1 MCTYFFNTNFNT
13 SLLHSW
19 IVMAILDSLPGVEIT
34 VVVDGEDL
42 HEYQDTHKKDGED
55 TVTSYIEATSGANF
69 AIRIKI
75 SKDIIYKG
83 DRLDFGVT
91 IDGEYVHGSSMTKEC
106 LEKII
111 LIEGMPVSQ
120 GHLKKMKFSELKT
133 VAEEYSASSGN
144 DERVKTLGSIC
155 VTVKHRNTTSFV
167 PRIFAKPA
175 ETEKI
180 FSEKDIKGEA
190 MTHSYSFGDEIEVT
204 EASVAVVTE
213 PVPGLKDIAGTYLYH
228 YRSQGPTDSQSCHSS
243 LLTRSAALKKL
254 LIIPRTPSPIP
265 LEDRPEQELS
275 REELAELLRKYKARK
290 TLTFIL
296 SSARKDS
303 LTPVETALA
312 NKKIKRE
319 LENGRGDDSRAGKK
333 ARLSTASIYLELNDD
348 DTFTQIAVV
357 NKQKEMEV
365 ITMD

>member
-1 MCTYFFNTNFNT
+1 
-13 SLLHSW
+13 
-19 IVMAILDSLPGVEIT
+19 MAILDSLPSVEIT

-42 HEYQDTHKKDGED
+42 HEYHDTHKNDGED

-69 AIRIKI
+69 AIRIKF
-75 SKDIIYKG
+75 SKDTIYKG

-91 IDGEYVHGSSMTKEC
+91 IDGEYVDGLSMTKGC
-106 LEKII
+106 LDEII
-111 LIEGMPVSQ
+111 LIEGMPVIQ

-213 PVPGLKDIAGTYLYH
+213 PVPGLKDIAGTYLFH
-228 YRSQGPTDSQSCHSS
+228 YRSQGPTDSQSCYSS

-275 REELAELLRKYKARK
+275 REELAELLRKYKAK
-290 TLTFIL
+290 
-296 SSARKDS
+296 A
-303 LTPVETALA
+303 VETALA

-333 ARLSTASIYLELNDD
+333 ARLSTASIHLELNDD
-348 DTFTQIAVV
+348 DTFTQIDVV

>member
-1 MCTYFFNTNFNT
+1 
-13 SLLHSW
+13 
-19 IVMAILDSLPGVEIT
+19 MAILDSLPGVGIT

-42 HEYQDTHKKDGED
+42 HEYQDTHKNDGEE

-75 SKDIIYKG
+75 SKDTIYKG

-91 IDGEYVHGSSMTKEC
+91 IDGEYVDGLSMTKGC
-106 LEKII
+106 LDEII

-190 MTHSYSFGDEIEVT
+190 MTHSFGDEIEVT

-213 PVPGLKDIAGTYLYH
+213 PVPGLKDIAGTYLFH
-228 YRSQGPTDSQSCHSS
+228 YRSQ
-243 LLTRSAALKKL
+243 AALKKL

-275 REELAELLRKYKARK
+275 REELAELLRKYKAK
-290 TLTFIL
+290 
-296 SSARKDS
+296 A
-303 LTPVETALA
+303 VETALA

-319 LENGRGDDSRAGKK
+319 LENGGGDDSRAGKK

>member
-1 MCTYFFNTNFNT
+1 NSKLVCGIRYAL
-13 SLLHSW
+13 S
-19 IVMAILDSLPGVEIT
+19 
-34 VVVDGEDL
+34 
-42 HEYQDTHKKDGED
+42 THK
-55 TVTSYIEATSGANF
+55 
-69 AIRIKI
+69 
-75 SKDIIYKG
+75 
-83 DRLDFGVT
+83 
-91 IDGEYVHGSSMTKEC
+91 
-106 LEKII
+106 
-111 LIEGMPVSQ
+111 LIVS
-120 GHLKKMKFSELKT
+120 

-213 PVPGLKDIAGTYLYH
+213 PVPGLKDIAGTYLFH
-228 YRSQGPTDSQSCHSS
+228 YRSQ
-243 LLTRSAALKKL
+243 AALKKL

-275 REELAELLRKYKARK
+275 REELAELLRKYKAK
-290 TLTFIL
+290 
-296 SSARKDS
+296 A
-303 LTPVETALA
+303 VETALA

-319 LENGRGDDSRAGKK
+319 LENGGGDDSRAGKK

-348 DTFTQIAVV
+348 DTFTQIPVV